1 MSGLRF
7 VPAVEAPD
15 ALPGHPG
22 TFRKALLRGVAGA
35 LDPGCG
41 PGAAVLLGHLLSP
54 LGPVLQRWHI
64 PTTPTP
70 AGRVRFRAPA
80 EPPTGPAGR
89 LGPAD
94 P

>member
-41 PGAAVLLGHLLSP
+41 PGAAMLLGHLLSP

-64 PTTPTP
+64 PTTPHP
-70 AGRVRFRAPA
+70 SGQGQVQGARRAPHG
-80 EPPTGPAGR
+80 PCRKTGAS
-89 LGPAD
+89 
-94 P
+94 